1 MHRMIIAAFL
11 ALALGLA
18 TWTPT
23 AGAGGIGFSLDE
35 KEIISAF
42 FGVGGK
48 QDKGGKGGKGDKGG
62 KGGKGKSVGSQGLPP
77 GLAMNGKMP
86 PGIAKR
92 HLPLILAGQLPK
104 PPKGF
109 ERVIVDN
116 DILLIEIATEIIH
129 DVITDIV
136 K

>member
-48 QDKGGKGGKGDKGG
+48 QDKGGKGGKGG
-62 KGGKGKSVGSQGLPP
+62 KGVGSQGLPP
-77 GLAMNGKMP
+77 GLAMNGKMS

-109 ERVIVDN
+109 ERVIVDD
-116 DILLIEIATEIIH
+116 DILLIEIATNIIH

>member
-48 QDKGGKGGKGDKGG
+48 QDKGGKGGKGGKGDKGG
-62 KGGKGKSVGSQGLPP
+62 KGKGGKGLPP

-92 HLPLILAGQLPK
+92 QLPATLLGKLPK

>member
-1 MHRMIIAAFL
+1 MHRMIITTFL
-11 ALALGLA
+11 TLALGLA

-23 AGAGGIGFSLDE
+23 AGAGGTGFSLDE
-35 KEIISAF
+35 KDIISAF

-48 QDKGGKGGKGDKGG
+48 QDKGGKGNKGG
-62 KGGKGKSVGSQGLPP
+62 KGGKGNKGGKGMPP

-92 HLPLILAGQLPK
+92 QLPATLIGKLPK

-116 DILLIEIATEIIH
+116 DILLVEIATNIIH
-129 DVITDIV
+129 DVLTDIV

>member
-42 FGVGGK
+42 FGIGGK
-48 QDKGGKGGKGDKGG
+48 QGKGGKGDKGG
-62 KGGKGKSVGSQGLPP
+62 KGKGGKGLPP

-92 HLPLILAGQLPK
+92 QLPTALLGKLPK

>member
-1 MHRMIIAAFL
+1 MTIAAFL

-48 QDKGGKGGKGDKGG
+48 QDKGGKGNKGGKGDKA
-62 KGGKGKSVGSQGLPP
+62 GKGKGVGSQGLPP

-92 HLPLILAGQLPK
+92 QLPTTLLGRLPK